1 MMEKLLKLKKYMK
14 DWKVITAC
22 VAVVALVGGIA
33 MFVTAD
39 SFVSFTFEQS
49 DPVVFNSTDGAKT
62 IRIVN
67 VSGNDTALNPSASAS
82 NITLDEIVPYVDW
95 RIDQLTANGTSKDVI
110 SFTANGESNLFLSG
124 KLTNPP
130 FTNFNPLIAIDGNIN
145 DNKDKIKA
153 VEIQKK
159 HAGKAL
165 VTATYNSPAVN
176 AASGSL
182 VGKISSKNVTV
193 YVPLNHS
200 TFNAAESGGSPIAVN
215 VSKPYKMGTSFSL
228 TTNTG
233 ANNKAV
239 LEFSSNSNVSG
250 FAQTDG
256 VGQNT
261 QLSNFTLNGGGYT
274 YITVRTNDCDMSIL
288 NDKTNLST
296 IKTVLGEVTFFPERR
311 VDSSIGELKNLSGE
325 KYLFLNNDKS
335 VFNNGEQGIE
345 IPCTVKDWVNS
356 GVKYKVE
363 DSSICEFKDGR
374 IIPKKAGVTKIT
386 AEVEGTQ
393 AKDSFNVVVPF
404 VVVSCPEVV
413 NVGDEFELVTS
424 AGQSVN
430 VTFGSVDP
438 LYVAT
443 VPEKYGTYVAKKA
456 GKTYIVASLV
466 LPSDIDQIFDNHYP
480 NGWDRIECPITIID
494 DFTVDIHE
502 AYVSIGGDPVEIKA
516 LGTDTDYV
524 KNPVGYEI
532 VSQYGP
538 NGQPDVVSGDLI
550 SVVKKEGTED
560 TFVISGLSGGTVNLR
575 IYQTVNGVKKFDTC
589 KIMVTTPVSD
599 MIINPSEIKVDEGG
613 VSENVVLSFEPEPTN
628 NKVIWK
634 SSDESIATIEVI
646 DKHTIRVHGVKGGS
660 TTINAI
666 SLDDTNKVV
675 QAVVKVRKPITGLR
689 IKNNDEADPESGILT
704 LDYAAK
710 QYQLVAEI
718 TPGKTSE
725 DDGVNRNVTWRSSNP
740 KVAEVDPASGLV
752 TFIGPGFVSITCDAE
767 DKGADKNTTFSDS
780 INLYITVPVTSIK
793 LDTTKATIRKG
804 DSLRITAD
812 VTPTTASNKNLIWES
827 SDTSVATVSDN
838 GVVTAVGT
846 GRCTILCKSSDPS
859 STASAMCNIFVM
871 QPVTGIELNTTEITV
886 RKGQVFWLNAN
897 CLPTDADDK
906 SVTWSSNNE
915 EICTVEQDGKVTAVE
930 AGTTT
935 IVAMSNDSGML
946 ATCKVIV
953 TQPVTGIKLNSSYQ
967 EMWVGSKYAI
977 IPTVEPIDA
986 ENKNV
991 TYFSSDE
998 SVASVDEYGVVTA
1011 LKGGNTIIEVTT
1023 EEYHLTATCTI
1034 VVKEYVSSI
1043 TLSEHEKFLNVGD
1056 TGTLTAVVETSTATN
1071 RGIVWSSSDNGIC
1084 SVDKDGNL
1092 SGNTVG
1098 NAVIT
1103 ATAADGS
1110 GVYDT
1115 CIVHV
1120 VNPVTKITV
1129 EPDTVRMLVGD
1140 SYIVRAV
1147 VEPDNATIKDVDWSS
1162 SNESIAIV
1170 DEAGEIFALSTG
1182 KCKIT
1187 ATSKDGNNVKGSCWV
1202 YVTPVVNI
1210 SSLKINSSEIYMLS
1224 GKSRQLAVRVRPAN
1238 NTDSYD
1244 WYSTDT
1250 GIVTVNSNGV
1260 ITTVGPGVADVV
1272 VESTANGVS
1281 STCTVHSLAI
1291 SRSSMRL
1298 EQYDSNYLDVIG
1310 IDSTD
1315 RVIWRSSNPR
1325 IATVDSSGKVVGRM
1339 RGTCNITAVTH
1350 DKTLYCT
1357 VTVFT
1362 AKKYNY

>member
-1 MMEKLLKLKKYMK
+1 MMEKLLKLKKYIK

-22 VAVVALVGGIA
+22 VAVIALVGGIGIY
-33 MFVTAD
+33 
-39 SFVSFTFEQS
+39 VSANSNVKFSILQNGSDTNYISIDKGESKSAELSAIEGTDDGITDENTDKAEYIMWQIGQLDASTQLTKNIIYFSANSGTKMYTQKYKDTFEMDAGNIVDLS
-49 DPVVFNSTDGAKT
+49 
-62 IRIVN
+62 RIKNAGITAVN
-67 VSGNDTALNPSASAS
+67 PGKAS
-82 NITLDEIVPYVDW
+82 IVATYRSPEKD
-95 RIDQLTANGTSKDVI
+95 ANGIIPDEGAYRYSQSKDI
-110 SFTANGESNLFLSG
+110 
-124 KLTNPP
+124 
-130 FTNFNPLIAIDGNIN
+130 
-145 DNKDKIKA
+145 
-153 VEIQKK
+153 
-159 HAGKAL
+159 
-165 VTATYNSPAVN
+165 
-176 AASGSL
+176 
-182 VGKISSKNVTV
+182 
-193 YVPLNHS
+193 YVPLDLKTYVDGSS
-200 TFNAAESGGSPIAVN
+200 TPNLNSSTAYQIG
-215 VSKPYKMGTSFSL
+215 KSFSL
-228 TTNTG
+228 KTNG
-233 ANNKAV
+233 GQENPV
-239 LEFSSNSNVSG
+239 EFSYSNQNNVTGIAS
-250 FAQTDG
+250 DG
-256 VGQNT
+256 YSYV
-261 QLSNFTLNGGGYT
+261 NFNINGGGYT
-274 YITVRTNDCDMSIL
+274 TVTAKTKDCDMTKAV
-288 NDKTNLST
+288 DKQLLSQA
-296 IKTVLGEVTFFPERR
+296 IRILGEVKFKTDDYTGDKGRFET
-311 VDSSIGELKNLSGE
+311 INGE
-325 KYLFLNNDKS
+325 KYFFINKENVSDDIS
-335 VFNNGEQGIE
+335 IPSTVIDPTAEGCGVRYIVENSDICSFDNG
-345 IPCTVKDWVNS
+345 
-356 GVKYKVE
+356 
-363 DSSICEFKDGR
+363 
-374 IIPKKAGVTKIT
+374 IIKAKKAGITKVTAGVWDDSGNT
-386 AEVEGTQ
+386 LTS
-393 AKDSFNVVVPF
+393 DSFNVVVPF
-404 VVVSCPEVV
+404 TLLYSESVI
-413 NVGDEFELVTS
+413 NVDDVFTFETTAGPDAGIELGS
-424 AGQSVN
+424 ANNQYLQKIAEN
-430 VTFGSVDP
+430 PYTFKG
-438 LYVAT
+438 L
-443 VPEKYGTYVAKKA
+443 KA
-456 GKTYIVASLV
+456 GKATITATLTINDPVKENIFKEGYGDDWYKIVHEV
-466 LPSDIDQIFDNHYP
+466 
-480 NGWDRIECPITIID
+480 TIID
-494 DFTVDIHE
+494 DFAIDKHQ
-502 AYVSIGGDPVEIKA
+502 AYVSVGSSIEITA
-516 LGTDTDYV
+516 MGTDEDYV
-524 KNPVGYEI
+524 SNPVGYEI
-532 VSQYGP
+532 VEQQ
-538 NGQPDVVSGDLI
+538 NPDLTEATSDLI
-550 SVVKKEGTED
+550 KVEKKAGTENIY
-560 TFVISGLSGGTVNLR
+560 VITGLSGGNVKLN
-575 IYQTVNGVKKFDTC
+575 IYQNVRGVKKFDTC
-589 KIMVTTPVSD
+589 YITVTTPVSD
-599 MIINPSEIKVDEGG
+599 MYIDPEVIKVNEGE
-613 VSENVVLSFEPEPTN
+613 VKEVQLVFNPEPT
-628 NKVIWK
+628 KKDVLWK
-634 SSDESIATIEVI
+634 SSDESIATIETFDDNKLKVAI
-646 DKHTIRVHGVKGGS
+646 HGVKGGT

-666 SLDDTNKVV
+666 SLDNINKV
-675 QAVVKVRKPITGLR
+675 AIATVKVRKPVTGISLPT
-689 IKNNDEADPESGILT
+689 NLT
-704 LDYAAK
+704 LDFALG
-710 QYQLVAEI
+710 QYQLVPTVLPEKPA
-718 TPGKTSE
+718 GVD
-725 DDGVNRNVTWRSSNP
+725 DDGVDRTVIWKSMNEDIATVSN
-740 KVAEVDPASGLV
+740 SGLV
-752 TFIGPGFVSITCDAE
+752 TFKQPGQVTIMCATKDTGIEGSQFFTSCTINISVPVDSIT
-767 DKGADKNTTFSDS
+767 
-780 INLYITVPVTSIK
+780 

-804 DSLRITAD
+804 DTLRITAD
-812 VTPTTASNKNLIWES
+812 VLPTTASNKNLIWES
-827 SDTSVATVSDN
+827 SDTSVATVSPN

-1043 TLSEHEKFLNVGD
+1043 TLSEHEKFLNVTE
-1056 TGTLTAVVETSTATN
+1056 TGTLTAVVETTTATN
-1071 RGIVWSSSDNGIC
+1071 RGIVWSSSDDAIC

-1092 SGNTVG
+1092 SGNRVG

>member
-1 MMEKLLKLKKYMK
+1 M
-14 DWKVITAC
+14 
-22 VAVVALVGGIA
+22 
-33 MFVTAD
+33 
-39 SFVSFTFEQS
+39 
-49 DPVVFNSTDGAKT
+49 
-62 IRIVN
+62 
-67 VSGNDTALNPSASAS
+67 
-82 NITLDEIVPYVDW
+82 
-95 RIDQLTANGTSKDVI
+95 
-110 SFTANGESNLFLSG
+110 
-124 KLTNPP
+124 
-130 FTNFNPLIAIDGNIN
+130 
-145 DNKDKIKA
+145 
-153 VEIQKK
+153 
-159 HAGKAL
+159 
-165 VTATYNSPAVN
+165 
-176 AASGSL
+176 
-182 VGKISSKNVTV
+182 
-193 YVPLNHS
+193 
-200 TFNAAESGGSPIAVN
+200 
-215 VSKPYKMGTSFSL
+215 
-228 TTNTG
+228 
-233 ANNKAV
+233 
-239 LEFSSNSNVSG
+239 
-250 FAQTDG
+250 
-256 VGQNT
+256 
-261 QLSNFTLNGGGYT
+261 
-274 YITVRTNDCDMSIL
+274 
-288 NDKTNLST
+288 
-296 IKTVLGEVTFFPERR
+296 
-311 VDSSIGELKNLSGE
+311 
-325 KYLFLNNDKS
+325 
-335 VFNNGEQGIE
+335 
-345 IPCTVKDWVNS
+345 
-356 GVKYKVE
+356 
-363 DSSICEFKDGR
+363 
-374 IIPKKAGVTKIT
+374 
-386 AEVEGTQ
+386 
-393 AKDSFNVVVPF
+393 
-404 VVVSCPEVV
+404 
-413 NVGDEFELVTS
+413 
-424 AGQSVN
+424 
-430 VTFGSVDP
+430 
-438 LYVAT
+438 
-443 VPEKYGTYVAKKA
+443 
-456 GKTYIVASLV
+456 
-466 LPSDIDQIFDNHYP
+466 
-480 NGWDRIECPITIID
+480 
-494 DFTVDIHE
+494 
-502 AYVSIGGDPVEIKA
+502 
-516 LGTDTDYV
+516 
-524 KNPVGYEI
+524 
-532 VSQYGP
+532 
-538 NGQPDVVSGDLI
+538 
-550 SVVKKEGTED
+550 
-560 TFVISGLSGGTVNLR
+560 
-575 IYQTVNGVKKFDTC
+575 
-589 KIMVTTPVSD
+589 
-599 MIINPSEIKVDEGG
+599 
-613 VSENVVLSFEPEPTN
+613 
-628 NKVIWK
+628 
-634 SSDESIATIEVI
+634 
-646 DKHTIRVHGVKGGS
+646 
-660 TTINAI
+660 
-666 SLDDTNKVV
+666 
-675 QAVVKVRKPITGLR
+675 
-689 IKNNDEADPESGILT
+689 
-704 LDYAAK
+704 
-710 QYQLVAEI
+710 
-718 TPGKTSE
+718 
-725 DDGVNRNVTWRSSNP
+725 
-740 KVAEVDPASGLV
+740 
-752 TFIGPGFVSITCDAE
+752 
-767 DKGADKNTTFSDS
+767 
-780 INLYITVPVTSIK
+780 PVTSIT

-812 VTPTTASNKNLIWES
+812 VTPTTASNKNLVWES

-1043 TLSEHEKFLNVGD
+1043 TLSEHEKFLNVTE

-1071 RGIVWSSSDNGIC
+1071 RGIIWSSSDDAIC

-1092 SGNTVG
+1092 SGNRVG

>member
-1 MMEKLLKLKKYMK
+1 MMEKLLQLKKYMK

-33 MFVTAD
+33 IYVSANSNIKFVFEMAGSEGKNYIEFGTNQNERHINILD
-39 SFVSFTFEQS
+39 FT
-49 DPVVFNSTDGAKT
+49 
-62 IRIVN
+62 
-67 VSGNDTALNPSASAS
+67 GNDDGIKAINPSPTYEDYIDYVKWEINQKKGSDIS
-82 NITLDEIVPYVDW
+82 KNIIQFTDAKDTEHSVLYTQKLKDLFNNWDAALCVDKQYVKEA
-95 RIDQLTANGTSKDVI
+95 RFSKVNPGKAVI
-110 SFTANGESNLFLSG
+110 S
-124 KLTNPP
+124 
-130 FTNFNPLIAIDGNIN
+130 
-145 DNKDKIKA
+145 
-153 VEIQKK
+153 
-159 HAGKAL
+159 
-165 VTATYNSPAVN
+165 ATYYTPEFQNGSRVN
-176 AASGSL
+176 YEYSQS
-182 VGKISSKNVTV
+182 ISV
-193 YVPLNHS
+193 YVPLS
-200 TFNAAESGGSPIAVN
+200 LTVSADSVN
-215 VSKPYKMGTSFSL
+215 FSRTTSYAMGTSFTFS
-228 TTNTG
+228 TNAG
-233 ANNKAV
+233 QNNPAV
-239 LEFSSNSNVSG
+239 FSYSNSDNIT
-250 FAQTDG
+250 Q
-256 VGQNT
+256 VGNT
-261 QLSNFTLNGGGYT
+261 QHNLTSFKLNGGGYT
-274 YITVRTNDCDMSIL
+274 TVTVNTEDC
-288 NDKTNLST
+288 NTAVEPDKSLLLRSER
-296 IKTVLGEVTFFPERR
+296 ILGEVKFFPNGYTSDKGTLRTDIATEGSGKPIKYFFIKNDGN
-311 VDSSIGELKNLSGE
+311 VINNSI
-325 KYLFLNNDKS
+325 D
-335 VFNNGEQGIE
+335 
-345 IPCTVKDWVNS
+345 IPSTVHDWNYNSS
-356 GVKYKVE
+356 GVTYEVE
-363 DSSICEFKDGR
+363 DTEICEFVDGV
-374 IIPKKAGVTKIT
+374 IKPKKAGITKIT
-386 AEVEGTQ
+386 AGVR
-393 AKDSFNVVVPF
+393 DSQGYITSDYFYVVVPF
-404 VVVSCPEVV
+404 TVTSCPEVV
-413 NVGDEFELVTS
+413 NVGDEFDFVTT
-424 AGQSVN
+424 AGLGAN
-430 VTFGSVDP
+430 IDFGSTSP
-438 LYVAT
+438 LYLKRNET
-443 VPEKYGTYVAKKA
+443 TDYGFKALKA
-456 GKTYIVASLV
+456 GKTDIIATLFFSDVNIENLFKEGYGEGWNRIV
-466 LPSDIDQIFDNHYP
+466 
-480 NGWDRIECPITIID
+480 CPITIID
-494 DFTVDIHE
+494 DFTIDIHE
-502 AYVSIGGDPVEIKA
+502 AYISIGGEPVEIKA
-516 LGTDTDYV
+516 LGTDTDYI

-532 VSQYGP
+532 VQQYGP
-538 NGQPDVVSGDLI
+538 NGPTDVATSNLI
-550 SVVKKEGTED
+550 SIEKKEGTED
-560 TFVISGLSGGTVNLR
+560 TFVISGLSGGTVILR
-575 IYQTVNGVKKFDTC
+575 IYQTVNGVRKFDTC
-589 KIMVTTPVSD
+589 TIHVTTPVSD

-725 DDGVNRNVTWRSSNP
+725 DDGVNRNVTWKSSNP

-752 TFIGPGFVSITCDAE
+752 TFIGPGFVSISCDAE
-767 DKGADKNTTFSDS
+767 DKGADGKTTFSDS
-780 INLYITVPVTSIK
+780 INLYITVPVTSIT

-812 VTPTTASNKNLIWES
+812 VTPTTASNKNLVWES

-1043 TLSEHEKFLNVGD
+1043 TLSEHEKFLNVTE

-1071 RGIVWSSSDNGIC
+1071 RGIIWSSSDDAIC

-1092 SGNTVG
+1092 SGNRVG

>member
-1 MMEKLLKLKKYMK
+1 MK

-33 MFVTAD
+33 FYVTAN
-39 SFVSFTFEQS
+39 SNVKFVFEMAGSGGLNYIKFDTAQTQKPIKILNFTGS
-49 DPVVFNSTDGAKT
+49 DGGITNPSPTYDDYIDYVQWEINQKNGA
-62 IRIVN
+62 N
-67 VSGNDTALNPSASAS
+67 VSKNIIQFDNAKDTEKSVLYTHKLKNLFNNWDSSFC
-82 NITLDEIVPYVDW
+82 VDK
-95 RIDQLTANGTSKDVI
+95 QHVKDV
-110 SFTANGESNLFLSG
+110 LFS
-124 KLTNPP
+124 
-130 FTNFNPLIAIDGNIN
+130 
-145 DNKDKIKA
+145 KA
-153 VEIQKK
+153 DP
-159 HAGKAL
+159 GKATI
-165 VTATYNSPAVN
+165 TATYYSPEIQN
-176 AASGSL
+176 GSR
-182 VGKISSKNVTV
+182 INYDYSQSMNV
-193 YVPLNHS
+193 YVPLNL
-200 TFNAAESGGSPIAVN
+200 TVN
-215 VSKPYKMGTSFSL
+215 VNGGGTLSSTTPYAMNTLFTFSTNAGQNNPAVFNYSNSDNIIIDGTPQYHLTSFR
-228 TTNTG
+228 
-233 ANNKAV
+233 
-239 LEFSSNSNVSG
+239 
-250 FAQTDG
+250 
-256 VGQNT
+256 
-261 QLSNFTLNGGGYT
+261 LNGGGYT
-274 YITVRTNDCDMSIL
+274 TVTVNTEDC
-288 NDKTNLST
+288 NTAVEPDKTLLLRSER
-296 IKTVLGEVTFFPERR
+296 ILGEVKFFP
-311 VDSSIGELKNLSGE
+311 DGYSGDNGRLRTDLGD
-325 KYLFLNNDKS
+325 KYFFINNDSS
-335 VFNNGEQGIE
+335 VFNGNIE
-345 IPCTVKDWVNS
+345 IPSTVHDWNYNTS
-356 GVKYKVE
+356 GVTYEVE
-363 DSSICEFKDGR
+363 NTEICEFENG
-374 IIPKKAGVTKIT
+374 IIKPKKAGITKIT
-386 AEVEGTQ
+386 AGVR
-393 AKDSFNVVVPF
+393 DSQGYITSDYFYVIVPF
-404 VVVSCPEVV
+404 VVLSCPEVV
-413 NVGDEFELVTS
+413 NVGDEFDFVTS
-424 AGQSVN
+424 AIDKAN
-430 VTFGSVDP
+430 IDFGSTDP
-438 LYVAT
+438 LYLERVSSSDYSF
-443 VPEKYGTYVAKKA
+443 KAKTA
-456 GKTYIVASLV
+456 GKTYIKATLFFHD
-466 LPSDIDQIFDNHYP
+466 SDLISADDLEELFKKHYGDKW
-480 NGWDRIECPITIID
+480 NKIQCPITIID

-538 NGQPDVVSGDLI
+538 NGPPDVVSGDLI

-599 MIINPSEIKVDEGG
+599 MIINPSKIEVDEGG

-725 DDGVNRNVTWRSSNP
+725 DDGVNRNVTWKSSNP

-752 TFIGPGFVSITCDAE
+752 TFIGPGFVSISCDAE
-767 DKGADKNTTFSDS
+767 DKGADGKTTFSDS
-780 INLYITVPVTSIK
+780 INLYITVPVTSIT

-812 VTPTTASNKNLIWES
+812 VTPTTASNKNLVWES

-1043 TLSEHEKFLNVGD
+1043 TLSEHEKFLNVTE

-1071 RGIVWSSSDNGIC
+1071 RGIIWSSSDDAIC

-1092 SGNTVG
+1092 SGNRVG

-1325 IATVDSSGKVVGRM
+1325 IATVDSYGKVVGRM

>member
-1 MMEKLLKLKKYMK
+1 MMEKLLKLKKYIK

-22 VAVVALVGGIA
+22 VAVVALIGGIA
-33 MFVTAD
+33 IYVTAN
-39 SFVSFTFEQS
+39 SNVKFVFEMAGSGGLNYIKFDTAQMQ
-49 DPVVFNSTDGAKT
+49 KT
-62 IRIVN
+62 IKILDFTGSDGGITNPSPTYDDYIDYVQWEINQKNGAN
-67 VSGNDTALNPSASAS
+67 VSK
-82 NITLDEIVPYVDW
+82 NIIQFVNAKDAEKSVLYTQNLKNLFNNWDSSFCVNKQDV
-95 RIDQLTANGTSKDVI
+95 KDVLF
-110 SFTANGESNLFLSG
+110 SKAN
-124 KLTNPP
+124 P
-130 FTNFNPLIAIDGNIN
+130 
-145 DNKDKIKA
+145 
-153 VEIQKK
+153 
-159 HAGKAL
+159 GKATI
-165 VTATYNSPAVN
+165 TATYYSPEIQN
-176 AASGSL
+176 GSR
-182 VGKISSKNVTV
+182 INYDYPQSMNV
-193 YVPLNHS
+193 YVPLNL
-200 TFNAAESGGSPIAVN
+200 TVN
-215 VSKPYKMGTSFSL
+215 VNGGGTFSSTTPYAMNTRFTFSTNAGQNNPAVFNYSNSDNIIIDGTPQYNLTSF
-228 TTNTG
+228 
-233 ANNKAV
+233 K
-239 LEFSSNSNVSG
+239 
-250 FAQTDG
+250 
-256 VGQNT
+256 
-261 QLSNFTLNGGGYT
+261 LNGGGYT
-274 YITVRTNDCDMSIL
+274 TVTVNTEDCNTSVEP
-288 NDKTNLST
+288 DKTLLLRSER
-296 IKTVLGEVTFFPERR
+296 ILGEVKFFPNGYSGDNGALRT
-311 VDSSIGELKNLSGE
+311 DLGNDTNHNPIKYFFIDKDTNFNSSIA
-325 KYLFLNNDKS
+325 
-335 VFNNGEQGIE
+335 
-345 IPCTVKDWVNS
+345 IPSTVHDWNYNAS
-356 GVKYKVE
+356 GVTYEVE
-363 DSSICEFKDGR
+363 DEDICEFVDGV
-374 IIPKKAGVTKIT
+374 IKPKKAGITKIT
-386 AEVEGTQ
+386 AGVR
-393 AKDSFNVVVPF
+393 DSQGYITSDYFYVVVPF
-404 VVVSCPEVV
+404 TVVSCPEVV
-413 NVGDEFELVTS
+413 NVGDEFDFVTT
-424 AGQSVN
+424 AGDTASLN
-430 VTFGSVDP
+430 VGPTASSSSY
-438 LYVAT
+438 LYKIPDNKV
-443 VPEKYGTYVAKKA
+443 GFRGLKA
-456 GKTYIVASLV
+456 GKAEIVATLFF
-466 LPSDIDQIFDNHYP
+466 SDVDIENLFKEGYGD
-480 NGWDRIECPITIID
+480 GWNRIVCPITIID
-494 DFTVDIHE
+494 DFTIDIHE
-502 AYVSIGGDPVEIKA
+502 AYVSIGGEPVEIKA
-516 LGTDTDYV
+516 LGTDTDYI

-538 NGQPDVVSGDLI
+538 NGPTDVATSNLI
-550 SVVKKEGTED
+550 SIEKKEGTED
-560 TFVISGLSGGTVNLR
+560 TFVISGLSGGTVILR

-589 KIMVTTPVSD
+589 TIHVTTPVSD

-675 QAVVKVRKPITGLR
+675 QAIVKVRKPITGLR

-718 TPGKTSE
+718 TPEKTSE
-725 DDGVNRNVTWRSSNP
+725 DDGVNRNVKWRSSNP
-740 KVAEVDPASGLV
+740 RVAEVDPDSGLV

-780 INLYITVPVTSIK
+780 INLYITVPVTSIT

-812 VTPTTASNKNLIWES
+812 VTPATASNKNLVWES

-991 TYFSSDE
+991 TYFSSDS

-1043 TLSEHEKFLNVGD
+1043 TLSEHEKFLNVTE

-1071 RGIVWSSSDNGIC
+1071 RGIIWSSSDDAIC

-1092 SGNTVG
+1092 SGNRVG

>member
-1 MMEKLLKLKKYMK
+1 MMEKLLKLKKYIK

-22 VAVVALVGGIA
+22 VAVVALIGGIA
-33 MFVTAD
+33 IYVTAN
-39 SFVSFTFEQS
+39 SNVKFVFEMAGSGGLNYIKFDTAQ
-49 DPVVFNSTDGAKT
+49 TQKT
-62 IRIVN
+62 IKILDFTGSDGGITNQSPTYDDYIDYVQWEINQKNGANISKNIIQFDNAKDAEKSVLYTQNLKNLFNNWDSSFCVN
-67 VSGNDTALNPSASAS
+67 KQ
-82 NITLDEIVPYVDW
+82 YV
-95 RIDQLTANGTSKDVI
+95 KDVQF
-110 SFTANGESNLFLSG
+110 S
-124 KLTNPP
+124 KVNP
-130 FTNFNPLIAIDGNIN
+130 
-145 DNKDKIKA
+145 
-153 VEIQKK
+153 
-159 HAGKAL
+159 GKATI
-165 VTATYNSPAVN
+165 TATYYSPEIQN
-176 AASGSL
+176 GSR
-182 VGKISSKNVTV
+182 INYDYPQSMNV
-193 YVPLNHS
+193 YVPLNL
-200 TFNAAESGGSPIAVN
+200 TVN
-215 VSKPYKMGTSFSL
+215 VNGGGTFSSTTPYAMNTRFTFSTNAGQNNPAVFNYSNSDNIIIDGTPRYDLTSF
-228 TTNTG
+228 
-233 ANNKAV
+233 K
-239 LEFSSNSNVSG
+239 
-250 FAQTDG
+250 
-256 VGQNT
+256 
-261 QLSNFTLNGGGYT
+261 LNGGGYT
-274 YITVRTNDCDMSIL
+274 TVTVNTEDCNTSVEP
-288 NDKTNLST
+288 DKTLLLRSER
-296 IKTVLGEVTFFPERR
+296 ILGEVKFFPNGYSGDNGALRT
-311 VDSSIGELKNLSGE
+311 DLGNDTNHNPIKYFFIDKDTNFNSSIA
-325 KYLFLNNDKS
+325 
-335 VFNNGEQGIE
+335 
-345 IPCTVKDWVNS
+345 IPSTVHDWNYNAS
-356 GVKYKVE
+356 GVTYEVE
-363 DSSICEFKDGR
+363 DEDICEFVDGV
-374 IIPKKAGVTKIT
+374 IKPKKAGITKIT
-386 AEVEGTQ
+386 AGVR
-393 AKDSFNVVVPF
+393 DSQGYITSDYFYVVVPF
-404 VVVSCPEVV
+404 TVVSCPEVV
-413 NVGDEFELVTS
+413 NVGDEFDFVTT
-424 AGQSVN
+424 AGDTASLN
-430 VTFGSVDP
+430 VGPTASSSSYLYKIPDNKFGFRG
-438 LYVAT
+438 L
-443 VPEKYGTYVAKKA
+443 KA
-456 GKTYIVASLV
+456 GKAEIVATLFF
-466 LPSDIDQIFDNHYP
+466 SDVDIENLFKEGYGD
-480 NGWDRIECPITIID
+480 GWNRIVCPITIID
-494 DFTVDIHE
+494 DFTIDIHE
-502 AYVSIGGDPVEIKA
+502 AYVSIGGEPVEIKA

-538 NGQPDVVSGDLI
+538 NGPTDVVTGDLI
-550 SVVKKEGTED
+550 SIVKKEGTED

-634 SSDESIATIEVI
+634 SSDESIATIEEV
-646 DKHTIRVHGVKGGS
+646 DKHTIRVHGIKGGS

-718 TPGKTSE
+718 TPAKTSE

-740 KVAEVDPASGLV
+740 RVAEVDPVSGLV

-767 DKGADKNTTFSDS
+767 DKGADKNTIFSDS
-780 INLYITVPVTSIK
+780 INLYITVPVETIT

-812 VTPTTASNKNLIWES
+812 VTPATASNKNLVWES

-915 EICTVEQDGKVTAVE
+915 DICTVEQDGKVTAVE

-991 TYFSSDE
+991 TYFSSDS

-1043 TLSEHEKFLNVGD
+1043 TLSEHEKFLNVTE

-1071 RGIVWSSSDNGIC
+1071 RGIIWSSSDDAVC

-1092 SGNTVG
+1092 SGNRVG

-1147 VEPDNATIKDVDWSS
+1147 VEPENATIKDVDWSS

-1291 SRSSMRL
+1291 NRSSMRL

-1315 RVIWRSSNPR
+1315 RVTWRSSNPR

-1339 RGTCNITAVTH
+1339 SGTCNITAVTH

>member
-33 MFVTAD
+33 IYVSANSNIKFVFEMAGSEGKNYIEFGTNQNERHINILD
-39 SFVSFTFEQS
+39 FT
-49 DPVVFNSTDGAKT
+49 
-62 IRIVN
+62 
-67 VSGNDTALNPSASAS
+67 GNDDGIKAINPSPTYEDYIDYVKWEINQKKGSDIS
-82 NITLDEIVPYVDW
+82 KNIIQFTDAKDTEHSVLYTQKLKDLFNNWDAALCVDKQYVKEA
-95 RIDQLTANGTSKDVI
+95 RFSKVNPGKAVI
-110 SFTANGESNLFLSG
+110 S
-124 KLTNPP
+124 
-130 FTNFNPLIAIDGNIN
+130 
-145 DNKDKIKA
+145 
-153 VEIQKK
+153 
-159 HAGKAL
+159 
-165 VTATYNSPAVN
+165 ATYYTPEFQNGSRVN
-176 AASGSL
+176 YEYSQS
-182 VGKISSKNVTV
+182 ISV
-193 YVPLNHS
+193 YVPLSLTVSANS
-200 TFNAAESGGSPIAVN
+200 VN
-215 VSKPYKMGTSFSL
+215 FSRTTPYAMGTPFTFS
-228 TTNTG
+228 TNAG
-233 ANNKAV
+233 QNNPAV
-239 LEFSSNSNVSG
+239 FSYSNSDNITAETPQYNLTS
-250 FAQTDG
+250 FK
-256 VGQNT
+256 
-261 QLSNFTLNGGGYT
+261 LNGGGYT
-274 YITVRTNDCDMSIL
+274 TVTVNTEDC
-288 NDKTNLST
+288 NTAVEPDKTRLLQSER
-296 IKTVLGEVTFFPERR
+296 ILGEVKFFKDGSGQTGYHGTEGDLRT
-311 VDSSIGELKNLSGE
+311 DIAHDASGE
-325 KYLFLNNDKS
+325 QIKYFFIKNNS
-335 VFNNGEQGIE
+335 EVINSSIE
-345 IPCTVKDWVNS
+345 IPSTVNDWNYNTS
-356 GVKYKVE
+356 GVTYDIE
-363 DSSICEFKDGR
+363 HPEICDFENGVIK
-374 IIPKKAGVTKIT
+374 PKKAGVTKIT
-386 AEVEGTQ
+386 AGV
-393 AKDSFNVVVPF
+393 KDSSGGYLTSDYFYVVVPF
-404 VVVSCPEVV
+404 VAVSCPEVV
-413 NVGDEFELVTS
+413 NVGDEFEFITT
-424 AGQSVN
+424 AGQSAN
-430 VTFGSVDP
+430 INFASTDP
-438 LYVAT
+438 LYLYKI
-443 VPEKYGTYVAKKA
+443 PENPYGFRGLKA
-456 GKTYIVASLV
+456 GKTDIVAILKF
-466 LPSDIDQIFDNHYP
+466 SDANIEEMFKKGYGE
-480 NGWDRIECPITIID
+480 GWDRIVKTITIID

-538 NGQPDVVSGDLI
+538 NGPPDVVSGDLI

-575 IYQTVNGVKKFDTC
+575 IYQTVNGVRKFDTC
-589 KIMVTTPVSD
+589 TIHVTTPVSD

-634 SSDESIATIEVI
+634 SSDESIATIEEI

-718 TPGKTSE
+718 TPEKTSE
-725 DDGVNRNVTWRSSNP
+725 DDGVNRNVTWRSTNP

-886 RKGQVFWLNAN
+886 RKGQIFWLNAN

-1043 TLSEHEKFLNVGD
+1043 TLSEHEKFLNVTE

-1071 RGIVWSSSDNGIC
+1071 RGIIWSSSDDAIC

-1092 SGNTVG
+1092 SGNRVG

-1291 SRSSMRL
+1291 NRSSMRL

-1339 RGTCNITAVTH
+1339 SGTCNITAVTH

>member
-1 MMEKLLKLKKYMK
+1 MMEKFFKLKKYIK

-22 VAVVALVGGIA
+22 VAVVALIGGIA
-33 MFVTAD
+33 IYVTA
-39 SFVSFTFEQS
+39 
-49 DPVVFNSTDGAKT
+49 NSSIKFAFDRAGSKNNYIDFGAQEPQKS
-62 IRIVN
+62 IRIYEFTGKDDGIKNSEGV
-67 VSGNDTALNPSASAS
+67 VNPSPSYDELIDYVKWEINQKNGN
-82 NITLDEIVPYVDW
+82 NISKNIIQFEKAKDSDKSVMY
-95 RIDQLTANGTSKDVI
+95 TSKLKSLFSDMD
-110 SFTANGESNLFLSG
+110 ANLCVD
-124 KLTNPP
+124 KQYLTNVQ
-130 FTNFNPLIAIDGNIN
+130 FNKAKPG
-145 DNKDKIKA
+145 KA
-153 VEIQKK
+153 VIRATYYSPEIQD
-159 HAGKAL
+159 
-165 VTATYNSPAVN
+165 
-176 AASGSL
+176 GSL
-182 VGKISSKNVTV
+182 VNDPYFQEMDV
-193 YVPLNHS
+193 YVPL
-200 TFNAAESGGSPIAVN
+200 TLEVTAAGQPLSGTT
-215 VSKPYKMGTSFSL
+215 PYAMGTNFNFN
-228 TTNTG
+228 TNAG
-233 ANNKAV
+233 ENNKAV
-239 LEFSSNSNVSG
+239 FSFVSNPNSNIFNPSYDYEKAS
-250 FAQTDG
+250 FSLA
-256 VGQNT
+256 
-261 QLSNFTLNGGGYT
+261 GGGYT
-274 YITVRTNDCDMSIL
+274 TVTVKTEDCNENIEP
-288 NDKTNLST
+288 DKSLLLSSKK
-296 IKTVLGEVTFFPERR
+296 ILGEVKFFKDGSGTTGYHGTEGDLRT
-311 VDSSIGELKNLSGE
+311 DIAGDTKYFFIKNNSE
-325 KYLFLNNDKS
+325 VLNNS
-335 VFNNGEQGIE
+335 IE
-345 IPCTVKDWVNS
+345 IPSTVNDWNYNTS
-356 GVKYKVE
+356 GVTCDVE
-363 DSSICEFKDGR
+363 DPDICSFENGVIK
-374 IIPKKAGVTKIT
+374 PKKAGVTKIT
-386 AEVEGTQ
+386 AGV
-393 AKDSFNVVVPF
+393 KDSSGGYLTSDYFYVVVPF
-404 VVVSCPEVV
+404 VAVSCPEVV
-413 NVGDEFELVTS
+413 NVGDEFDFVTT
-424 AGQSVN
+424 AGQSAN
-430 VTFGSVDP
+430 INFGSTDP
-438 LYVAT
+438 LYLYKI
-443 VPEKYGTYVAKKA
+443 PEKPYGFRGLKA
-456 GKTYIVASLV
+456 GKTDIVAILKFA
-466 LPSDIDQIFDNHYP
+466 DQNIENLFKNGYGV
-480 NGWDRIECPITIID
+480 GWDTIIKTITIID
-494 DFTVDIHE
+494 DFTIDIHE
-502 AYVSIGGDPVEIKA
+502 AYISIGGEPVEIKA
-516 LGTDTDYV
+516 LGTDKDYV
-524 KNPVGYEI
+524 KNPVAYEI
-532 VSQYGP
+532 TSQKDP
-538 NGQPDVVSGDLI
+538 SENDASNLVLI
-550 SVVKKEGTED
+550 EKKEGTED
-560 TFVISGLSGGTVNLR
+560 TFVITGLAGGTVKLK
-575 IYQTVNGVKKFDTC
+575 IYQTVNGVRKFDTC
-589 KIMVTTPVSD
+589 TIHVTTPVSD
-599 MIINPSEIKVDEGG
+599 MIISPSVIEVDRGG
-613 VSENVVLSFEPEPTN
+613 VSQNVTLSFEPEPTN

-634 SSDESIATIEVI
+634 SSDESIATIEEI
-646 DKHTIRVHGVKGGS
+646 DKHTIKVKGIKGGS

-666 SLDDTNKVV
+666 SLDDTNKIV
-675 QAVVKVRKPITGLR
+675 QAVVKVREPVTGVR
-689 IKNNDEADPESGILT
+689 IKNNDYADPETGVLT

-725 DDGVNRNVTWRSSNP
+725 DDGVNRNVTWSSSNP
-740 KVAEVDPASGLV
+740 KVATVDPSSGLV
-752 TFIGPGFVSITCDAE
+752 TFVGPGFVGIDCIAD
-767 DKGADKNTTFSDS
+767 DHGADNKTYFRDS
-780 INLYITVPVTSIK
+780 INLYITVPVTSIT

-812 VTPTTASNKNLIWES
+812 VTPATASNKNLVWES

-1043 TLSEHEKFLNVGD
+1043 TLSEHEKFLNVTE

-1071 RGIVWSSSDNGIC
+1071 RGIVWSSSDDAIC

-1092 SGNTVG
+1092 SGNRVG

-1120 VNPVTKITV
+1120 VDPVTKITV

-1147 VEPDNATIKDVDWSS
+1147 VEPENATIKDVDWSS

-1224 GKSRQLAVRVRPAN
+1224 GKSRQLAVKVRPAN

-1291 SRSSMRL
+1291 NRSSMRL

>member
-1 MMEKLLKLKKYMK
+1 M
-14 DWKVITAC
+14 
-22 VAVVALVGGIA
+22 
-33 MFVTAD
+33 
-39 SFVSFTFEQS
+39 
-49 DPVVFNSTDGAKT
+49 
-62 IRIVN
+62 
-67 VSGNDTALNPSASAS
+67 
-82 NITLDEIVPYVDW
+82 
-95 RIDQLTANGTSKDVI
+95 
-110 SFTANGESNLFLSG
+110 
-124 KLTNPP
+124 
-130 FTNFNPLIAIDGNIN
+130 
-145 DNKDKIKA
+145 
-153 VEIQKK
+153 
-159 HAGKAL
+159 
-165 VTATYNSPAVN
+165 
-176 AASGSL
+176 
-182 VGKISSKNVTV
+182 
-193 YVPLNHS
+193 
-200 TFNAAESGGSPIAVN
+200 
-215 VSKPYKMGTSFSL
+215 
-228 TTNTG
+228 
-233 ANNKAV
+233 
-239 LEFSSNSNVSG
+239 
-250 FAQTDG
+250 
-256 VGQNT
+256 
-261 QLSNFTLNGGGYT
+261 
-274 YITVRTNDCDMSIL
+274 
-288 NDKTNLST
+288 
-296 IKTVLGEVTFFPERR
+296 
-311 VDSSIGELKNLSGE
+311 
-325 KYLFLNNDKS
+325 
-335 VFNNGEQGIE
+335 
-345 IPCTVKDWVNS
+345 
-356 GVKYKVE
+356 
-363 DSSICEFKDGR
+363 
-374 IIPKKAGVTKIT
+374 
-386 AEVEGTQ
+386 
-393 AKDSFNVVVPF
+393 
-404 VVVSCPEVV
+404 
-413 NVGDEFELVTS
+413 
-424 AGQSVN
+424 
-430 VTFGSVDP
+430 
-438 LYVAT
+438 
-443 VPEKYGTYVAKKA
+443 
-456 GKTYIVASLV
+456 
-466 LPSDIDQIFDNHYP
+466 
-480 NGWDRIECPITIID
+480 
-494 DFTVDIHE
+494 
-502 AYVSIGGDPVEIKA
+502 
-516 LGTDTDYV
+516 
-524 KNPVGYEI
+524 
-532 VSQYGP
+532 
-538 NGQPDVVSGDLI
+538 
-550 SVVKKEGTED
+550 
-560 TFVISGLSGGTVNLR
+560 
-575 IYQTVNGVKKFDTC
+575 
-589 KIMVTTPVSD
+589 
-599 MIINPSEIKVDEGG
+599 
-613 VSENVVLSFEPEPTN
+613 
-628 NKVIWK
+628 
-634 SSDESIATIEVI
+634 
-646 DKHTIRVHGVKGGS
+646 
-660 TTINAI
+660 
-666 SLDDTNKVV
+666 
-675 QAVVKVRKPITGLR
+675 
-689 IKNNDEADPESGILT
+689 
-704 LDYAAK
+704 
-710 QYQLVAEI
+710 
-718 TPGKTSE
+718 
-725 DDGVNRNVTWRSSNP
+725 
-740 KVAEVDPASGLV
+740 
-752 TFIGPGFVSITCDAE
+752 
-767 DKGADKNTTFSDS
+767 
-780 INLYITVPVTSIK
+780 
-793 LDTTKATIRKG
+793 
-804 DSLRITAD
+804 
-812 VTPTTASNKNLIWES
+812 
-827 SDTSVATVSDN
+827 
-838 GVVTAVGT
+838 GT

-886 RKGQVFWLNAN
+886 RKGQIFWLNAN

-991 TYFSSDE
+991 TYFSSDS

-1011 LKGGNTIIEVTT
+1011 LKGGVTIIEVTT

-1034 VVKEYVSSI
+1034 EVYEYVSSI
-1043 TLSEHEKFLNVGD
+1043 TLSEHEKFLNVTE

-1071 RGIVWSSSDNGIC
+1071 RGIVWSSSDDAIC

-1092 SGNTVG
+1092 SGSRVG

-1350 DKTLYCT
+1350 DKTLHCT